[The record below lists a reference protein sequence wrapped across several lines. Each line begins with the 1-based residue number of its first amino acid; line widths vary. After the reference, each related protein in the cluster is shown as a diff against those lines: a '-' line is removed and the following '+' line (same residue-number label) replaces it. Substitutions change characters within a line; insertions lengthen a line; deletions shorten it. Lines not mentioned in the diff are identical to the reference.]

1 MLKYSVSDAV
11 PLDVP
16 PEALQVKTQSLSIYA
31 SGIFRISLYYLVY
44 LKNKK
49 NGGNKV
55 MIKKLILMNFKAGG

>member
-16 PEALQVKTQSLSIYA
+16 PEALQVKTQSLSMYG
-31 SGIFRISLYYLVY
+31 SGKACISLYYLVY